1 MSPNHSAVG
10 LNVHL
15 QKCWEPSRC
24 NASKRKEEEGG
35 CKMELSTK
43 ILPARA
49 PSPNPNN
56 SPVDQ
61 IYLLVIHKCI
71 IFGFYLGGVS
81 VFQVRFFFHT

>member
-1 MSPNHSAVG
+1 
-10 LNVHL
+10 
-15 QKCWEPSRC
+15 
-24 NASKRKEEEGG
+24 
-35 CKMELSTK
+35 MELSTK

-49 PSPNPNN
+49 TSPNPNN

-81 VFQVRFFFHT
+81 VFQVRYFFPYLIEKVVLFLNTNRTFSNEKR